1 MSRPWTS
8 KPRFCGEGAF
18 YIGLSRGTLGV
29 LCALTLA
36 SCGQSMPSGYPG
48 SNESPTQSGTLQP
61 LTVPPNQDNRPPVP
75 GTTGSPKTADGLP
88 ALHIKGNNTA
98 LFSHRLSKE
107 ADRLDRLENA
117 VQELRNDFDAM
128 APAIVR
134 LVSIEGDI
142 QTLIEQLE
150 GLTGDQMPAAN
161 APYVETAPVYQNPNA
176 YQAGQGQNQVL
187 PPIST
192 GQTQT
197 AAAPQNIL
205 PNEQDYLPP
214 LQVEQEEESLSIGPN
229 GAVRAIQPPNAQA
242 NNTIP
247 PISAPAANVP
257 ATAPAPQS
265 QTPPSFAPTMSS
277 NVMDIR
283 IGEHP
288 GKTRIVLDLQGKSSF
303 TADLDNAE
311 KILVIE
317 IPSAGWKAA
326 LQKSLSSSPILSSY
340 RVEQLGNGGTMLI
353 VQLKKSAS
361 VSYKGS
367 MDDAKTGGQRLI
379 IDLSAT
385 R

>member
-18 YIGLSRGTLGV
+18 YIGFSRGTLGA
-29 LCALTLA
+29 LCALALA
-36 SCGQSMPSGYPG
+36 SCGQSVPSGYPG
-48 SNESPTQSGTLQP
+48 SSESSVQSGTLQP
-61 LTVPPNQDNRPPVP
+61 LTVPPNPDQRPPVP
-75 GTTGSPKTADGLP
+75 GTTGAPKTADGLP
-88 ALHIKGNNTA
+88 ALHVKGNNTA
-98 LFSHRLSKE
+98 LFSNKLSRE
-107 ADRLDRLENA
+107 TDRLDRLENA
-117 VQELRNDFDAM
+117 VQELRNDFDSM

-161 APYVETAPVYQNPNA
+161 APYVETAPVYQSPIA
-176 YQAGQGQNQVL
+176 AQGAQAQTL

-192 GQTQT
+192 GQ
-197 AAAPQNIL
+197 APLPPQNIV
-205 PNEQDYLPP
+205 PQEPQEYLPP
-214 LQVEQEEESLSIGPN
+214 LQAGPQAQEPLVIGHD
-229 GAVRAIQPPNAQA
+229 GALRPAQPPYAQA
-242 NNTIP
+242 ATDTLP
-247 PISAPAANVP
+247 PVSAPVVAAPASPPAAAQAQQAPAA
-257 ATAPAPQS
+257 APAL
-265 QTPPSFAPTMSS
+265 AS

-283 IGEHP
+283 VGEHP

-317 IPSAGWKAA
+317 IPAAGWKTAA
-326 LQKSLSSSPILSSY
+326 QKSLASSPILSSY
-340 RVEQLGNGGTMLI
+340 RVEALSNGGTMLI
-353 VQLKKSAS
+353 IQLKKSAT

-379 IDLSAT
+379 IDLTAAK
-385 R
+385 